1 MSVPNPA
8 VEPPMILVVN
18 EDPQDLQRL
27 ANLLREKDYTVIV
40 ALTQAQALAKS
51 KENLPDFILMDDGL
65 SGVES
70 PDFYSRIKTF
80 SQEWEI
86 PVLLLLSSAQSPK
99 KSAKPEQSVNLKQ
112 SAKPKQSEQENSG
125 NSDLFSSYSCRTIDY
140 LVKPVHP
147 HNMLSVIDL
156 QLKLKHA
163 EKMLSD
169 YQEQNRLES
178 DDRVRLAREKA
189 ELKESISEKERYIE
203 RMAII
208 DDLTGLYNR
217 KYIMEQLA
225 SEIAKSRRYAHHL
238 SLILVDIEGM
248 SDINQIHGLPYGDQV
263 LIRISQSLLDGLRE
277 VDMVAR
283 FGGKTF
289 LILLPHTE
297 VEGAEQT
304 AERLEK
310 SIMELQWDQY
320 PVPLS
325 VSRGVS
331 TLSPDRM
338 ADIGHSNPR
347 NILYHLIMKADD
359 QLYRTK
365 ERERAQAEEKT
376 AENEKSVNQ
385 D

>member
-1 MSVPNPA
+1 MSARNRA
-8 VEPPMILVVN
+8 VEPPMILVVD

-70 PDFYSRIKTF
+70 PDFCARIK
-80 SQEWEI
+80 SISKEWDI
-86 PVLLLLSSAQSPK
+86 PVLLLLSAGQSPEK
-99 KSAKPEQSVNLKQ
+99 PKKPEITEKSAKPE
-112 SAKPKQSEQENSG
+112 KPEKKDSTNT
-125 NSDLFSSYSCRTIDY
+125 DLFSSYACSTIDY

-147 HNMLSVIDL
+147 HNLLSVIDL

-189 ELKESISEKERYIE
+189 ELKESISEKEQYIE

-248 SDINQIHGLPYGDQV
+248 SDINQIHGLPYGDEV
-263 LIRISQSLLDGLRE
+263 LVQISRSLLKGVRE

-304 AERLEK
+304 AERLEEA
-310 SIMELQWDQY
+310 IMEFQWDQY

-359 QLYRTK
+359 HLYQNK
-365 ERERAQAEEKT
+365 ERQRAQAQTEEKT
-376 AENEKSVNQ
+376 DENKKSINQ